1 MERTYELV
9 KRFGID
15 IDVYVAKDSDT
26 IIWKLPDNV
35 LNKDFLRLYFMGQ
48 IEKVWMDCW
57 YDMYYALT
65 KKGEKIYLPVTHI
78 TAYDIEK
85 IIKDKRGG
93 KRPGAGPKSKMG
105 GFDTVTIR
113 IPFLLK
119 ENIRCFIDMF
129 SHYCNAEPN
138 SLSYF
143 TSEEERLA
151 TICKMKSVL
160 EYEERLICERRKRA
174 AEEEENKRQLKL
186 FGDETN
192 ECS

>member
-35 LNKDFLRLYFMGQ
+35 LNKDFLRLFFMGQ
-48 IEKVWMDCW
+48 IEKVWRDCW
-57 YDMYYALT
+57 YNMYYALT
-65 KKGEKIYLPVTHI
+65 KKGEEIYLPVTHI
-78 TAYDIEK
+78 TAYDIER
-85 IIKDKRGG
+85 IMKDKRGG
-93 KRPGAGPKSKMG
+93 KRSGTGPKSKMG
-105 GFDTVTIR
+105 GLGTVTIR
-113 IPFLLK
+113 VPYLLK

-129 SHYCNAEPN
+129 SHYYDPESK

-143 TSEEERLA
+143 TSEDARLE
-151 TICKMKSVL
+151 TIREMKSIL
-160 EYEERLICERRKRA
+160 ESEEKLIYERRKRA